1 MRKITCVPA
10 EMGLHDILRE
20 QGNVQKSLVRA
31 ILFLTRHDSV
41 SEQKDLE
48 VCTRNSAHWLSLGKR
63 LRVMAKMG
71 FLFCCCYM
79 LLCCLNYFF
88 NLNLTLFCVFF
99 LTYFVLGCR
108 WLRMLWQFSVN
119 NEGTQPYKYVYPF
132 SPKFPST
139 FIINFDKHSPEESS
153 IVMQTL
159 RNSSFVQ
166 SCLSGST
173 GIDMGKLT
181 GFIQWWKPWVW
192 HVGNGV
198 KGWPTRGDDII
209 GFIYL

>member
-1 MRKITCVPA
+1 MKEWERYVCSSRDGPPWYIKGTGQCVEKLSSCNPVFDKAWLCVWA
-10 EMGLHDILRE
+10 ERSGSLHKKQCSLALPGKKTQGDGKDGLSFLLLH
-20 QGNVQKSLVRA
+20 A
-31 ILFLTRHDSV
+31 PMLF
-41 SEQKDLE
+41 E
-48 VCTRNSAHWLSLGKR
+48 
-63 LRVMAKMG
+63 
-71 FLFCCCYM
+71 FF
-79 LLCCLNYFF
+79 FF

-108 WLRMLWQFSVN
+108 WLRMLWQFSVD

-132 SPKFPST
+132 SPKSPST

-166 SCLSGST
+166 SCLSGF
-173 GIDMGKLT
+173 DVGKLT
-181 GFIQWWKPWVW
+181 GFMQWWKPWVW
-192 HVGNGV
+192 QVGNGV
-198 KGWPTRGDDII
+198 KGWPTRGNDII